1 MMQMFPTVMPYF
13 AGWCLT
19 FCHPAK
25 FHSPGGKKESKSNQA
40 TQSVQASL
48 VWKLSCPEDLSQE
61 KNGIK
66 EGWETHYGPGKPFPS
81 QLWSCIRNLPPLPE
95 PAVESYQE
103 PASPSHK
110 ASWWHRVPSMAAPQ
124 HYKVPIKSHYN
135 KTPADSSTSIK
146 SIQYYCK

>member
-1 MMQMFPTVMPYF
+1 MMQMFPTVIPYF
-13 AGWCLT
+13 AGWCLI

-48 VWKLSCPEDLSQE
+48 VWKLSCLKELSQE

-66 EGWETHYGPGKPFPS
+66 EGWETHYGPGNPYGLATHAMPCHAW
-81 QLWSCIRNLPPLPE
+81 Q
-95 PAVESYQE
+95 PAMELYQE
-103 PASPSHK
+103 SASPSHK
-110 ASWWHRVPSMAAPQ
+110 ASWWHRVPSMAAAQ

-146 SIQYYCK
+146 FIQYYCK